1 MVLAQLRLFGHP
13 GFDGEL
19 VGEGTE
25 AGDRLSGFRRRRRRR
40 VGEQSSSGVFRSVR
54 W

>member
-1 MVLAQLRLFGHP
+1 MTDLQHDVENFSGSSRVVVLAQLRLFGHP

-25 AGDRLSGFRRRRRRR
+25 AGDRLSGFRRRR
-40 VGEQSSSGVFRSVR
+40 
-54 W
+54 

>member
-1 MVLAQLRLFGHP
+1 MVLAQIRLFGHP

-25 AGDRLSGFRRRRRRR
+25 AGDRLSGFRRRR